1 MKNYSQ
7 EVISNIQKAIDEKQ
21 YTLKDIVSFD
31 EMPQVI
37 KLNGVTINLITTDSG
52 FHDAILTL
60 ADTFD
65 NKDSGIYKHESFG
78 KFYSKDW
85 KRGNKGEETYKRYK
99 LFSATIKG
107 VEIVVLIRNT
117 ADYEYQENDEPNY
130 YADLIIDDIPF
141 TIIKAYCPSINE
153 TFADKSLFDEQ
164 IFKEKLID
172 AYGFI
177 VKKKDKD
184 DNSDEDEEDDDTEYI
199 QEDSIESEE
208 LF

>member
-7 EVISNIQKAIDEKQ
+7 EVISSIQKVIDEKQ
-21 YTLKDIVSFD
+21 YTLKDIASFD

-37 KLNGVTINLITTDSG
+37 KLNGATINLTIADNG

-65 NKDSGIYKHESFG
+65 NEDGKNYKHESFG
-78 KFYSKDW
+78 KFYCRDW
-85 KRGNKGEETYKRYK
+85 KRGNKGDETYKRYK
-99 LFSATIKG
+99 LFSATIKD
-107 VEIVVLIRNT
+107 VEISALIRNT

-130 YADLIIDDIPF
+130 YADLIIDDIPY
-141 TIIKAYCPSINE
+141 TIIKVYCPTINE
-153 TFADKSLFDEQ
+153 TFAEKSLFDEQ

-177 VKKKDKD
+177 VKKKDSI
-184 DNSDEDEEDDDTEYI
+184 DNSDDEEADDTEYI